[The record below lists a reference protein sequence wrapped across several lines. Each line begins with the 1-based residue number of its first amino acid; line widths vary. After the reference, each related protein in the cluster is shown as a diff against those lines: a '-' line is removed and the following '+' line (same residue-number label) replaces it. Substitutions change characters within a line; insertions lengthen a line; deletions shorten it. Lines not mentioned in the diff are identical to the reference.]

1 MFADGPGAL
10 KDLYAA
16 AAALVAGRTSDWV
29 GRWREGALAQA
40 EATGAQLSALA
51 AGSGDHLASSAV
63 HRADAA
69 PPPLRYGMCG
79 RLQVWPR
86 D

>member
-1 MFADGPGAL
+1 ML

-16 AAALVAGRTSDWV
+16 AAALVGGRTGEWIR
-29 GRWREGALAQA
+29 RWRDGALAQA
-40 EATGAQLSALA
+40 EATGEHLRALA
-51 AGSGDHLASSAV
+51 AGQAGHLAESAV

-69 PPPLRYGMCG
+69 PPPLRFGMCG